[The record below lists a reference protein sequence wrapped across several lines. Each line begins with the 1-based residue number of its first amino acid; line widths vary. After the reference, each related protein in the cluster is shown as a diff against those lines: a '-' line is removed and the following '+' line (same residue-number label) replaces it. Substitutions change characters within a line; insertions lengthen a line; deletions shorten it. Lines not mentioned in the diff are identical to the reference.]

1 MLRVVEAF
9 AKEKERKERLESLG
23 SCIVHQAFRRLQ
35 RWKAD
40 PYGVTDG
47 DIRGMIH
54 FIRCGESGLSADQ
67 LTVLAEEL
75 YDSGATD
82 DPKIME
88 LVTVIIEEFG

>member
-9 AKEKERKERLESLG
+9 AKEKERKERLDSLG
-23 SCIVHQAFRRLQ
+23 SCIVRQAFRRLQ
-35 RWKAD
+35 RWKMD

-47 DIRGMIH
+47 DIWGMIH
-54 FIRCGESGLSADQ
+54 YIRCGGCELGADQ

-88 LVTVIIEEFG
+88 LVTGIIEEFG